1 MQIGTTNIFILKC
14 KSSGWTWGRITKDKT
29 SETTCKIFHKYI
41 TSYNRLCLVISDRSP
56 AFSNMFL
63 EFLHSHHISHIYSS
77 AYHAQS
83 NSPAERGVR
92 SIKDVLNKIPSFT
105 DKTVRTVIFNVN
117 QHVAPDG
124 SGSPAERF
132 FKRRIRTG
140 LPTIIQKEV
149 KYEDLMNIRALKQIR
164 AAKKKGRSSADVFEI
179 DDEVRI

>member
-1 MQIGTTNIFILKC
+1 
-14 KSSGWTWGRITKDKT
+14 
-29 SETTCKIFHKYI
+29 
-41 TSYNRLCLVISDRSP
+41 
-56 AFSNMFL
+56 MFL
-63 EFLHSHHISHIYSS
+63 DFLNSRHINHRYSS
-77 AYHAQS
+77 AYRAQS

-140 LPTIIQKEV
+140 LPTILQKEI
-149 KYEDLMNIRALKQIR
+149 KQEDLMNIRARKHIGAAVYQQTSLK
-164 AAKKKGRSSADVFEI
+164 
-179 DDEVRI
+179 